1 MNKLRQAIE
10 EQGVIVS
17 DQILKVDTFLNHT
30 VDPLLMEQIGKDF
43 AEHFKNRGITKVIT
57 IESGGIAPALMC
69 AHAMRLPLV
78 FAKKA
83 VPSTM
88 NDPIS
93 TTLHSFTKNRD
104 YTLCMERSAVH
115 PDDVLLFVDDFLA
128 NGEALKGICRLAGQ
142 AGARVE
148 GAAICIEK
156 AWQPGHQAAEELGM
170 DLFVLASIVSMS
182 RENGIVW
189 AKEEAE

>member
-1 MNKLRQAIE
+1 MNKLCQAIE

-30 VDPLLMEQIGKDF
+30 IDPFLMEQIGKDF
-43 AEHFKNRGITKVIT
+43 AEHFKNKGLTKVIT

-69 AHAMRLPLV
+69 AHALRLPLV

-88 NDPIS
+88 NDPLS
-93 TTLHSFTKNRD
+93 TTVHSFTKNRD
-104 YTLCMERSAVH
+104 YTLCMEKSAVQQG
-115 PDDVLLFVDDFLA
+115 DALLFVDDFLA
-128 NGEALKGICRLAGQ
+128 NGEALKGICRLAEK
-142 AGARVE
+142 AGACVE

-156 AWQPGHQAAEELGM
+156 AWQPGHQTAQELGL
-170 DLFVLASIVSMS
+170 DLFVLASIASMS
-182 RENGIVW
+182 KENGIVW
-189 AKEEAE
+189 NTQENI